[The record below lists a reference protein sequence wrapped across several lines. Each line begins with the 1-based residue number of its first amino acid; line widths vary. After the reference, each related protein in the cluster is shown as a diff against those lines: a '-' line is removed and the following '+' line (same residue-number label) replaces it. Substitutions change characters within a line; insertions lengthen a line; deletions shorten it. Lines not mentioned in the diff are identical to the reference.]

1 MPLDFDIFGEGIYT
15 PRDAARLLGASHH
28 DVLRWTRGSG
38 TSDPLWHAHYQFMD
52 DTTEISF
59 IDLIEIRAVR
69 ALRKAGISL
78 QAIRFAIKCAE
89 EKYGIP
95 RPLSSLQF
103 KTDGTEILMEAVEQ
117 DGDYVSLAAKRPG
130 QKVFSKLISQS
141 VKDLEYEGG
150 QAARWRPENSPDVII
165 DPRRSFGAP
174 ILDAFGISTDT
185 IYKDYQAGQVPAY
198 LAKVYELPKKLV
210 IEAISFEQAL
220 DSGVSAEKNG

>member
-15 PRDAARLLGASHH
+15 PRDAARLLGVSRQ

-38 TSDPLWHAHYQFMD
+38 TSDPLWHAHYQFID

-59 IDLIEIRAVR
+59 IDLVEIRAVR
-69 ALRKAGISL
+69 ALRRAGISL
-78 QAIRFAIKCAE
+78 QAIRFAIKCAQ
-89 EKYGIP
+89 EKYSIQ

-103 KTDGTEILMEAVEQ
+103 RTDGTEILMEAVEQ
-117 DGDYVSLAAKRPG
+117 DGEYVSLAAKRPG
-130 QKVFSKLISQS
+130 QKVFAKLISQS

-150 QAARWRPENSPDVII
+150 QAARWRPEKSPAVII
-165 DPRRSFGAP
+165 DPRRSFGTP
-174 ILDAFGISTDT
+174 ILDDYGVSTDT
-185 IYKDYQAGQVPAY
+185 IYKDYQSGLMPAY

-210 IEAISFEQAL
+210 SEAVGFEQAL